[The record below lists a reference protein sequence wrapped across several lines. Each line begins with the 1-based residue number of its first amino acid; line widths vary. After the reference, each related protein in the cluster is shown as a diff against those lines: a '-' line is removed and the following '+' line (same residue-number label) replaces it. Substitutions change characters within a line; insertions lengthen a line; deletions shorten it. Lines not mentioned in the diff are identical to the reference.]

1 MSILFSV
8 EEKSVVQWSAN
19 GSFIR
24 VSSMYLPTVYVKT
37 RLHPNCD

>member
-8 EEKSVVQWSAN
+8 EEKSAIQWSAN

-24 VSSMYLPTVYVKT
+24 VSSMYLPTVYIKT
-37 RLHPNCD
+37 RFNPYCD